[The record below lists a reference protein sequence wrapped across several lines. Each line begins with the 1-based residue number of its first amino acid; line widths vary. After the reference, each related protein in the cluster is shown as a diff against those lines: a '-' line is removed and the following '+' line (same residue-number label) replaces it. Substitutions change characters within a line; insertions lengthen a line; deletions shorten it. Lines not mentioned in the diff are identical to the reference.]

1 MKAMGI
7 SFQALVFT
15 AAAFFGCVLAV
26 DAKPVIGTQLALSE
40 IRREELPPIGGTLA
54 PNEGTIDP
62 SAEIPVPEPI
72 KPAIDPDMIG
82 PMPQDPGP
90 DISPDQPED
99 NAAPVGDPNDPA
111 RPHLDPAEP
120 IPAVEYDLSKLP
132 EAVRATHDKIVE
144 AAKSGKPE
152 NLRALIGSGHD
163 VTELS
168 LGENADDPMKFLL
181 SLSGD
186 EGGQE
191 ILAILL
197 EIMESGYVH
206 LDIGTPQELYVW
218 PYFFAVPLDK
228 LDEKQRVELFKI
240 VTSGDV
246 DDMKSFGS
254 YIFYRAGISPDGKWR
269 FFLAGE

>member
-1 MKAMGI
+1 MAKGLTY
-7 SFQALVFT
+7 SVLAL
-15 AAAFFGCVLAV
+15 AAALYSGGVV
-26 DAKPVIGTQLALSE
+26 VVEAKPMATTLLALSE
-40 IRREELPPIGGTLA
+40 IKREELPPIGGTVT
-54 PNEGTIDP
+54 PNTDTVDP
-62 SAEIPVPEPI
+62 SAEIPAPEPI
-72 KPAIDPDMIG
+72 RPAVDPNMIG
-82 PMPQDPGP
+82 PMPEDPGP
-90 DISPDQPED
+90 DIAPDQTDESVTPE
-99 NAAPVGDPNDPA
+99 GDPNDPA
-111 RPHLDPAEP
+111 RPHLAPTDP
-120 IPAVEYDLSKLP
+120 IPPVEYDLSKLP

-152 NLRALIGSGHD
+152 NLRALIGSGPD

-197 EIMESGYVH
+197 EIMEAGYVH

>member
-1 MKAMGI
+1 MQDWRFIAIAAIGLSIGFAMPSHAVPKA
-7 SFQALVFT
+7 
-15 AAAFFGCVLAV
+15 
-26 DAKPVIGTQLALSE
+26 GTLLALSE
-40 IRREELPPIGGTLA
+40 IKREELPPIGGTVTPSADPL
-54 PNEGTIDP
+54 DP
-62 SAEIPVPEPI
+62 SVEVPSPEPI
-72 KPAIDPDMIG
+72 KPATDPNMIG
-82 PMPQDPGP
+82 PMPEDPG
-90 DISPDQPED
+90 SEVLPDQPDESVT
-99 NAAPVGDPNDPA
+99 PEGDPNDPA

-120 IPAVEYDLSKLP
+120 LPAVEYDLTKLP
-132 EAVRATHDKIVE
+132 EAVRVTHDKIVE
-144 AAKSGKPE
+144 ATKAGKPE
-152 NLRALIGSGHD
+152 ALQALIGSGPD
-163 VTELS
+163 MTQLS

-197 EIMESGYVH
+197 EIMEAGYVH

-218 PYFFAVPLDK
+218 PYFFAIPLDK
-228 LDEKQRVELFKI
+228 LDEKQRVELFRI

-254 YIFYRAGISPDGKWR
+254 YMFYRAGISPDGHWR

>member
-1 MKAMGI
+1 MVKRR
-7 SFQALVFT
+7 SFSVIAL
-15 AAAFFGCVLAV
+15 AAALMFSSVWTVGARSVA
-26 DAKPVIGTQLALSE
+26 GTLLALSE
-40 IRREELPPIGGTLA
+40 IKREELPPIGGTVVPSTDPL
-54 PNEGTIDP
+54 DP
-62 SAEIPVPEPI
+62 SAEIPAPEPI
-72 KPAIDPDMIG
+72 KPSADPDLIG

-90 DISPDQPED
+90 DALPDLPDEG
-99 NAAPVGDPNDPA
+99 AAPVGDPNDPA
-111 RPHLDPAEP
+111 RPHLDANEP
-120 IPAVEYDLSKLP
+120 IPPVEYDLSKLP
-132 EAVRATHDKIVE
+132 EAVRITHDKIVE

-152 NLRALIGSGHD
+152 NLRALIGSGED
-163 VTELS
+163 TTDLS
-168 LGENADDPMKFLL
+168 LGENSDDPMKYLL